1 VRDWES
7 FVRDRLR
14 LPGLKPEREARI
26 VRELAAQLE
35 DFYQD
40 ARAEGASDEDADAYA
55 ARQVE
60 DWDRFAHDVSRAD
73 RHHAR
78 PRLDRLADRL
88 EPPGSP
94 GTPGTP
100 GHAGPLPFIGPLTFR
115 RSFMLADLLRDVRLA
130 IRSLAKAPGFA
141 LAAILTLA
149 LGVGSTSAI
158 FSVVNGVVLRPMPY
172 PDSESL
178 VMVWEITPQSGQ
190 FSVAP
195 ANFFDWRRQATTFEA
210 LAALGNGDVTL
221 QGPNG
226 PEPVPAAFVSSEFFK
241 VMGVRPAM
249 GRGFTREEETP
260 GHDDVIVISHGTWQ
274 RRFGAD
280 PRVLG
285 STVSMNGRQATIVGI
300 MPPGFSF
307 PSKAELWFPFA
318 MDQAKA
324 TRGGHYLGVIGRIRQ
339 GVAHERAEA
348 EMKAIAERLALQ
360 YPEQNAGE
368 SAMIVPLHEQV
379 VGQARPAL
387 LTLLAAVAMTVLI
400 ACANVA
406 NLLLVRGAVRRKELA
421 IRAALGASRGR
432 LERQMLVESLVLA
445 MAGGI
450 IGIGLAQLAIRP
462 LQALSAGTLPRVTE
476 ISIDLSVLG
485 FAFGLSLL
493 TGIVFGLAPA
503 WQAASA
509 ALVDVLKD
517 GGRGSTSSL
526 GRWMRTGL
534 LVAEVALSMVL
545 LVGAA
550 LLLRSFAN
558 VTGIDPGFRPDGVL
572 TFRVSLPNV
581 TYPDGARRMTFYD
594 ALTTRLEALPGVRG
608 AGLVQTLP
616 LKGDY
621 LLGFELKGK
630 PQVRREDR
638 PAANY
643 RAISGR
649 YFETLGIPLMRG
661 RIFTDRDR
669 DGAPLVAIV
678 DEAFARRYFPGEDPI
693 GRGNGS
699 EGFAEIVGVVGSVRY
714 DGLATTPRPMMYAPL
729 AQDGFGGMWVV
740 ARTTG
745 DPADLMAD
753 ARHVVRALDPAMPA
767 YSMNTLEDVISESIA
782 PRRFPMLL
790 LGLFAAIALG
800 LAAVGLYGVVAYGV
814 SLRTQEIGIRMA
826 IGAGRG
832 DVLRMI
838 ITGGMRVAL
847 IGVIA
852 GIAGAL
858 ALSRLLRT
866 MLFGVTVVDPASYAA
881 TALMLLTVAALACYI
896 PARRAMRL
904 DPLSALRQD

>member
-1 VRDWES
+1 M
-7 FVRDRLR
+7 
-14 LPGLKPEREARI
+14 LP
-26 VRELAAQLE
+26 
-35 DFYQD
+35 
-40 ARAEGASDEDADAYA
+40 
-55 ARQVE
+55 
-60 DWDRFAHDVSRAD
+60 
-73 RHHAR
+73 
-78 PRLDRLADRL
+78 
-88 EPPGSP
+88 
-94 GTPGTP
+94 
-100 GHAGPLPFIGPLTFR
+100 
-115 RSFMLADLLRDVRLA
+115 DLLRDVRLA
-130 IRSLAKAPGFA
+130 IRSLTKAPGFA

-149 LGVGSTSAI
+149 LGVGATSAI

-195 ANFFDWRRQATTFEA
+195 ANFFDWRKQATTFEG
-210 LAALGNGDVTL
+210 LAALGNSDVTL

-226 PEPVPAAFVSSEFFK
+226 PEPMPGAYVSANFFK
-241 VMGVRPAM
+241 VMGVRPAL
-249 GRGFTREEETP
+249 GRGFTPEEEKP
-260 GHDDVIVISHGTWQ
+260 GGAGVIVLSHGAWQ

-285 STVSMNGRQATIVGI
+285 TTVSINGSQSTIVGI
-300 MPPGFSF
+300 MPAGFAF
-307 PSKAELWFPFA
+307 PSTAELWFPFA
-318 MDQAKA
+318 MDEAKA
-324 TRGGHYLGVIGRIRQ
+324 SRGGHYLGVVGRIKR

-360 YPEQNAGE
+360 YPDKNAGE
-368 SAMIVPLHEQV
+368 SAMVVPLHEQV
-379 VGQARPAL
+379 VGQVRPAL
-387 LTLLAAVAMTVLI
+387 LTLLAAVAITVLI

-406 NLLLVRGAVRRKELA
+406 NLLLVRGSVRRKELA

-432 LERQMLVESLVLA
+432 LVRQMLVESLVLA
-445 MAGGI
+445 MAGGLL
-450 IGIGLAQLAIRP
+450 GIGLAQLAIRP
-462 LQALSAGTLPRVTE
+462 LRVLSAGTLPRVAE

-485 FAFGLSLL
+485 FALGVSLL

-503 WQAASA
+503 WQVASA
-509 ALVDVLKD
+509 ALVDVLKE
-517 GGRGSTSSL
+517 GGRSSSGSV
-526 GRWMRTGL
+526 GRWMRSGL

-572 TFRVSLPNV
+572 TFRVSLPNA
-581 TYPDGARRMTFYD
+581 TYPDSPQRMTFYD
-594 ALTTRLEALPGVRG
+594 ALRERLEALPGVRG

-621 LLGFELKGK
+621 LLSFELKGK
-630 PQVRREDR
+630 PQVRREDKR
-638 PAANY
+638 NANY
-643 RAISGR
+643 RAIAGR
-649 YFETLGIPLMRG
+649 YFETLGVPLMRG
-661 RIFTDRDR
+661 RTFTDRDR
-669 DGAPLVAIV
+669 DGAPLVAII

-693 GRGNGS
+693 GQGIDIGNGS
-699 EGFAEIVGVVGSVRY
+699 DGFAEIVGVVGSVRY
-714 DGLATTPRPMMYAPL
+714 DGLANTPRPMMYAPL

-740 ARTTG
+740 ARTDG
-745 DPADLMAD
+745 NPADLMTE
-753 ARHVVRALDPAMPA
+753 ARQVVRSLDPAMPA
-767 YSMNTLEDVISESIA
+767 YSMKTLEDVISESIA

-832 DVLRMI
+832 DVMRMI

-847 IGVIA
+847 IGVVV

-858 ALSRLLRT
+858 ALSRLMRT
-866 MLFGVTVVDPASYAA
+866 MLFEVTAVDPASYVA
-881 TALMLLTVAALACYI
+881 TALMLLVVAALACYI

>member
-1 VRDWES
+1 M
-7 FVRDRLR
+7 
-14 LPGLKPEREARI
+14 LP
-26 VRELAAQLE
+26 
-35 DFYQD
+35 
-40 ARAEGASDEDADAYA
+40 
-55 ARQVE
+55 
-60 DWDRFAHDVSRAD
+60 
-73 RHHAR
+73 
-78 PRLDRLADRL
+78 
-88 EPPGSP
+88 
-94 GTPGTP
+94 
-100 GHAGPLPFIGPLTFR
+100 
-115 RSFMLADLLRDVRLA
+115 DLLRDVRLA
-130 IRSLAKAPGFA
+130 VRSLTKAPGFA
-141 LAAILTLA
+141 IAAVLTLA
-149 LGVGSTSAI
+149 LGVGATSAI

-172 PDSESL
+172 PNPDSL

-195 ANFFDWRRQATTFEA
+195 GNFFDWRRQATTFEG
-210 LAALGNGDVTL
+210 LAALGNSDVTL

-226 PEPVPAAFVSSEFFK
+226 PEQLPAAFVSSEFFR

-249 GRGFTREEETP
+249 GRGFTLEEETP
-260 GHDDVIVISHGTWQ
+260 GRDAVIVLSHGAWQ

-285 STVSMNGRQATIVGI
+285 STVSINGRQSTIVGI
-300 MPPGFSF
+300 MPAGFAF
-307 PSKAELWFPFA
+307 PSTAELWFPFA

-324 TRGGHYLGVIGRIRQ
+324 PRGGHYLGVIGRIKP

-360 YPEQNAGE
+360 YPDPNAGE

-379 VGQARPAL
+379 TGEVRPAL

-406 NLLLVRGAVRRKELA
+406 NLLLVRGSVRRKELA

-432 LERQMLVESLVLA
+432 LVRQMLVESLVLSL
-445 MAGGI
+445 AGGV
-450 IGIGLAQLAIRP
+450 IGIALAQLAIRP
-462 LQALSAGTLPRVTE
+462 LKVLSAGTLPRVTE
-476 ISIDLSVLG
+476 ISIDLSVLA
-485 FAFGLSLL
+485 FAFGVSLL

-509 ALVDVLKD
+509 ALVDVLRD
-517 GGRGSTSSL
+517 GGRGSHSPIA
-526 GRWMRTGL
+526 RWMRSGL
-534 LVAEVALSMVL
+534 LIAEVALSMML

-572 TFRVSLPNV
+572 TFRVSLPNA
-581 TYPDGARRMTFYD
+581 TYPDGHQRMTFYD

-621 LLGFELKGK
+621 LLGFELQGA
-630 PQVRREDR
+630 PPVRQEDR
-638 PAANY
+638 LSANY
-643 RAISGR
+643 RAISGQ
-649 YFETLGIPLMRG
+649 YFQTLAIPVMRG
-661 RIFTDRDR
+661 RTFTDRDK

-693 GRGNGS
+693 GRGIDIGNGS
-699 EGFAEIVGVVGSVRY
+699 DGFAEIVGVVGSVRY
-714 DGLATTPRPMMYAPL
+714 DGLANTPRPMMYAPL
-729 AQDGFGGMWVV
+729 AQDGFGTMWVV

-745 DPADLMAD
+745 DPVDLMTE
-753 ARHVVRALDPAMPA
+753 ARQVVRSLDPALPA

-838 ITGGMRVAL
+838 VAGGMRVAL
-847 IGVIA
+847 IGVVA

-866 MLFGVTVVDPASYAA
+866 MLFGVTVVDPASYAV

-904 DPLSALRQD
+904 DPLTALRQE